1 MNQLKNIFISA
12 SEELSTL
19 PAWERFMMYFW
30 LSGPFLFLIERSPA
44 DFWVVVIDI
53 AFLFRCVRKGQW
65 TWMEWFWVRAV
76 FVFWLATFLS
86 AAFSP
91 LSLMALAESIAWIR
105 FPLLAIASVFWLSRH
120 AALIKLMLLMTGLGL
135 ILMCFILT
143 AELYVNFSEWS
154 SVGGMSARL
163 SWPYGDFVSGN
174 YLGKFGLIIAV
185 WASANV
191 SAPNADRIIA
201 GASIGLLLL
210 IFTILTGE
218 RINAILVFSTL
229 SLALLWLN
237 YWRIKFL
244 VVGGSCLVGGAILA
258 ISSTD
263 YLTDK
268 FTSSFFEG
276 IFDFQTSGYIKLWMT
291 GLEIFKDSPI
301 TGVGTGMFR
310 YLCTEMPFAD
320 TSFIRCD
327 NHPHQY
333 YVQILAETGIIGFGA
348 FVLMV
353 GSIIYATWDEGR
365 LSSNS
370 LSKVCFV
377 VPLALMFPLQST
389 ADIFGQWVNLMMWY
403 SIALAMAVPASTV
416 AKSSQLRQ

>member
-1 MNQLKNIFISA
+1 
-12 SEELSTL
+12 
-19 PAWERFMMYFW
+19 
-30 LSGPFLFLIERSPA
+30 
-44 DFWVVVIDI
+44 
-53 AFLFRCVRKGQW
+53 
-65 TWMEWFWVRAV
+65 
-76 FVFWLATFLS
+76 
-86 AAFSP
+86 
-91 LSLMALAESIAWIR
+91 MALTESIAWIR
-105 FPLLAIASVFWLSRH
+105 FPLLAMASVFWLARH
-120 AALIKLMLLMTGLGL
+120 AALLKLMLLMTGLGL

-154 SVGGMSARL
+154 SLGGMSARL

-174 YLGKFGLIIAV
+174 YLGKFGLIMAV

-191 SAPNADRIIA
+191 SAPSADRIIA
-201 GASIGLLLL
+201 GASLGLLLL

-229 SLALLWLN
+229 FFAMLWLN
-237 YWRIKFL
+237 YRRMKFL
-244 VVGGSCLVGGAILA
+244 FVGGSCLVGGAILA
-258 ISSTD
+258 ISTTEF
-263 YLTDK
+263 LTMK
-268 FTSSFFEG
+268 FTSSLVEG
-276 IFDFQTSGYIKLWMT
+276 IFDIQNSGYIKLWMT
-291 GLEIFKDSPI
+291 GLEMFKASPI

-333 YVQILAETGIIGFGA
+333 YVQILAETGVIGFGA

-403 SIALAMAVPASTV
+403 SIALAMAVPKSTV
-416 AKSSQLRQ
+416 AKSS